1 MQIFSKFYE
10 LHIKWSYLSGFFSIN
25 SINDGIFYGSDFK
38 EIVYI
43 YILVLN
49 YGTAISVGRPPYRIN
64 FIPIGFTKCGS
75 VDLSPFY
82 FNFFFQYENLR
93 WKIFM
98 LLIEKNIDSF
108 LLKIFEFVIDL
119 KWLKVRIKHVALK
132 SLCIHSVKRT
142 MFFSGI
148 FQN

>member
-1 MQIFSKFYE
+1 MEYFIEMILKR
-10 LHIKWSYLSGFFSIN
+10 LC
-25 SINDGIFYGSDFK
+25 
-38 EIVYI
+38 I

-82 FNFFFQYENLR
+82 F
-93 WKIFM
+93 K

-119 KWLKVRIKHVALK
+119 K
-132 SLCIHSVKRT
+132 
-142 MFFSGI
+142 
-148 FQN
+148 

>member
-1 MQIFSKFYE
+1 MEYFMEVILKR
-10 LHIKWSYLSGFFSIN
+10 LC
-25 SINDGIFYGSDFK
+25 
-38 EIVYI
+38 I

-49 YGTAISVGRPPYRIN
+49 YGTAISVGHSPYRIN

-82 FNFFFQYENLR
+82 FIFFFQYENLR

-119 KWLKVRIKHVALK
+119 KWLKVRITHVALK

>member
-1 MQIFSKFYE
+1 MMEYFMEMILKR
-10 LHIKWSYLSGFFSIN
+10 LC
-25 SINDGIFYGSDFK
+25 
-38 EIVYI
+38 I

-108 LLKIFEFVIDL
+108 LLKIFEF
-119 KWLKVRIKHVALK
+119 
-132 SLCIHSVKRT
+132 
-142 MFFSGI
+142 
-148 FQN
+148 